1 MSRTAMGMA
10 TCTTSTQQPTVRP
23 GASGVAVA
31 ATLTADWLLRTESSY
46 CHPMDNL
53 FRKIAHQFRTP
64 PQVEEKPPT
73 PVYRP
78 QPRGA
83 SEALGR
89 MYGATLPGGVTRANL
104 IAVKNGEVPGAK
116 PPPPQRVGG
125 GFD

>member
-1 MSRTAMGMA
+1 MPRHWRLDG
-10 TCTTSTQQPTVRP
+10 
-23 GASGVAVA
+23 
-31 ATLTADWLLRTESSY
+31 LLRTESSY

>member
-1 MSRTAMGMA
+1 MRAP
-10 TCTTSTQQPTVRP
+10 QPLGWV
-23 GASGVAVA
+23 VAVA